1 MNMIV
6 GKKQLVLASLVVAL
20 GVAVYLNYQFAGE
33 DLDLVTANAQQT
45 TQELSTEEGEQENY
59 GDAQFVDTKEFSSEE
74 TQETSLQAES
84 AVGDEEYFSQAR
96 MTRTK
101 TRDEAQEALQVML
114 SDVNLDQEQKDELT
128 AQASAMAQ
136 SIETEG
142 KIENLIKAQRA
153 IAEIKADLNG
163 EHPMDRLLCGDVGFG
178 KTEVAMVA
186 AFRMVYAGYQVAV
199 LAPTTVLAQQ
209 HFYSFRERFAEY
221 GVNIDMLSRFRSAA
235 EQKTVMERLAD
246 GTLDIVIGTH
256 RLCQGDIKFANLGMV
271 IIDAEPRFVLKH
283 I

>member
-59 GDAQFVDTKEFSSEE
+59 GDAQFVDTKEVS
-74 TQETSLQAES
+74 
-84 AVGDEEYFSQAR
+84 
-96 MTRTK
+96 K

-142 KIENLIKAQRA
+142 KIENLIKAKGF
-153 IAEIKADLNG
+153 AECMVYCSNEKVDVIVKSPELQ
-163 EHPMDRLLCGDVGFG
+163 EGDVVQIRDIVLEQ
-178 KTEVAMVA
+178 TEVPV
-186 AFRMVYAGYQVAV
+186 
-199 LAPTTVLAQQ
+199 
-209 HFYSFRERFAEY
+209 E
-221 GVNIDMLSRFRSAA
+221 NIS
-235 EQKTVMERLAD
+235 
-246 GTLDIVIGTH
+246 IVS
-256 RLCQGDIKFANLGMV
+256 V
-271 IIDAEPRFVLKH
+271 E
-283 I
+283 